1 MDLQDNNDNENLS
14 KKTFSENNKLSISKY
29 ANKKVLLIAIVLLI
43 GAPILGVLF
52 YKYSQVKSIENEDI
66 SKNTKA
72 ETLYYDLSPI
82 VVNLDTNDQES
93 RFLKISITLMFD
105 NNASLEA
112 AKKLEPSLR
121 DEYFV
126 FLRQL
131 RPSDVAGAVALYRLK
146 DSLYLRTN
154 KVIYPTEIKDLLI
167 QDILIQ

>member
-14 KKTFSENNKLSISKY
+14 KETFSEDNKLPVNKY
-29 ANKKVLLIAIVLLI
+29 ASKKVLLIAVVLLI
-43 GAPILGVLF
+43 GAPILGILF
-52 YKYSQVKSIENEDI
+52 YKYSQVKSIENEDAN
-66 SKNTKA
+66 KTTKS
-72 ETLYYDLSPI
+72 ENLYYDLSPI
-82 VVNLDTNDQES
+82 VVNLDTNGQETK
-93 RFLKISITLMFD
+93 FLKISITLMFD
-105 NNASLEA
+105 NNIDLET

-131 RPSDVAGAVALYRLK
+131 RPSDVTGAIALYRLK

-154 KVIYPTEIKDLLI
+154 KVIYPAEIKDLLI

>member
-1 MDLQDNNDNENLS
+1 M
-14 KKTFSENNKLSISKY
+14 
-29 ANKKVLLIAIVLLI
+29 I

-52 YKYSQVKSIENEDI
+52 YKYSQIKSTENKEI
-66 SKNTKA
+66 SQNTKA
-72 ETLYYDLSPI
+72 ENLYYDLTPI
-82 VVNLDTNDQES
+82 VVNLDTNGQES

-105 NNASLEA
+105 NNTSLEA

-131 RPSDVAGAVALYRLK
+131 RPSDVTGEVALYRLK

-154 KVIYPTEIKDLLI
+154 KVIYPAEIKDLLI

>member
-1 MDLQDNNDNENLS
+1 MDLQDNNENLS
-14 KKTFSENNKLSISKY
+14 KETFSENNKSSINKY

-52 YKYSQVKSIENEDI
+52 YKYSQIKSTENKEI
-66 SKNTKA
+66 SQNTKA
-72 ETLYYDLSPI
+72 ETFYYDLTPI
-82 VVNLDTNDQES
+82 VVNLDTNGQES

-105 NNASLEA
+105 NNTSLEA

-131 RPSDVAGAVALYRLK
+131 RPSDVTGAVALYRLK

-154 KVIYPTEIKDLLI
+154 KVIYPAEIKDLLI

>member
-1 MDLQDNNDNENLS
+1 MDLQDNNENLS
-14 KKTFSENNKLSISKY
+14 KETFSENNKSSINKY

-52 YKYSQVKSIENEDI
+52 YKYSQIKSTENKEI
-66 SKNTKA
+66 SQNTKA
-72 ETLYYDLSPI
+72 ETLYYDLTPI
-82 VVNLDTNDQES
+82 VVNLDTNGQES

-105 NNASLEA
+105 NNTSLEA

-131 RPSDVAGAVALYRLK
+131 RPSDVTGAVALYRLK

-154 KVIYPTEIKDLLI
+154 KVIYPAEIKDLLI